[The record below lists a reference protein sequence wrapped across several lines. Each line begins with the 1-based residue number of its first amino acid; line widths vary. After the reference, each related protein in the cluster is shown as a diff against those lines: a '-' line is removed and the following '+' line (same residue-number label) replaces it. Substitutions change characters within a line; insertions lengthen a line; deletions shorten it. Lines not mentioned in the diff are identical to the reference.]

1 MSTADHATH
10 GLSDRIRALGG
21 TSPRQSHLNALA
33 AEVDGL
39 QQRLADAEARLR
51 GEDDGTAAEA
61 PARIQVPAPMA
72 RAGDVYTHG

>member
-1 MSTADHATH
+1 MSTDDHATH
-10 GLSDRIRALGG
+10 GLSTRIRALGG

-39 QQRLADAEARLR
+39 QQRLLDAEARIVHLLA
-51 GEDDGTAAEA
+51 GEDTEA
-61 PARIQVPAPMA
+61 PLAEHPPTPVP